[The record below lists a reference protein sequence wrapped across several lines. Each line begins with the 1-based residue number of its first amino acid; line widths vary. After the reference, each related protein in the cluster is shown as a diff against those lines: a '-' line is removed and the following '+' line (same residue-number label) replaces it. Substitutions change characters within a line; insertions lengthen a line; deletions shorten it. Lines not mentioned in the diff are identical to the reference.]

1 MHSIR
6 NHRWTESVRWIFL
19 LVMVTIA
26 CFSQA
31 ALAATKVITDADK
44 GSVVHIKFVDRLEL
58 RLKANPSTG
67 YMWYIEKESTPLL
80 KLVHQT
86 QTEVPV
92 PVEEKPGLVGQPVFQ
107 VFTFEPRHAGDGALR
122 LHYVRSWEKPTPDDE
137 RFEIRV
143 VIE

>member
-1 MHSIR
+1 MLFDR
-6 NHRWTESVRWIFL
+6 SVCRLDFVRGTAL
-19 LVMVTIA
+19 LVLAAMA

-44 GSVVHIKFVDRLEL
+44 GGEVRIKAVDRLEL
-58 RLKANPSTG
+58 RLKSNPSTG
-67 YMWYIEKESTPLL
+67 YMWYVEKESTPLV
-80 KLVHQT
+80 KLHHQS

-92 PVEEKPGLVGQPVFQ
+92 PAEEKPGLVGQPVFQ
-107 VFTFEPRHAGDGALR
+107 VFTFEPRHVGAGALR

-137 RFEIRV
+137 KFEIRV

>member
-1 MHSIR
+1 MMPVRSICR
-6 NHRWTESVRWIFL
+6 VDSVRWL
-19 LVMVTIA
+19 LVLAAMA
-26 CFSQA
+26 CFAQA
-31 ALAATKVITDADK
+31 SFAATKVVTDADK
-44 GSVVHIKFVDRLEL
+44 GGVIHIKFLDRLEV

-67 YMWYIEKESTPLL
+67 FMWYIEKESTPLL

-107 VFTFEPRHAGDGALR
+107 IFTFEPRRVGDGALR

-137 RFEIRV
+137 KFEIRV